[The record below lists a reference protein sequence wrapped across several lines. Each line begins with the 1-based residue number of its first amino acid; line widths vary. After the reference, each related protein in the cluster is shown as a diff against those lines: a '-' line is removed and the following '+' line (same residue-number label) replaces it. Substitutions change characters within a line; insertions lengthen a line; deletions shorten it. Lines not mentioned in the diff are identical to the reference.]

1 MKYHCKVIY
10 YASCNINH
18 EFKDAP
24 PHLCRYSYLTDRW
37 HSVKFRCFLAS
48 SVSYSVYQ
56 SLGGKNEKSKNNTE
70 GSKEGVKERKGRKKK
85 KKNRERKKRK
95 EKKSI

>member
-1 MKYHCKVIY
+1 M
-10 YASCNINH
+10 
-18 EFKDAP
+18 
-24 PHLCRYSYLTDRW
+24 
-37 HSVKFRCFLAS
+37 KFRCFPAS

-85 KKNRERKKRK
+85 KKEQGKK
-95 EKKSI
+95 EKKGKEIHLNPN